1 MKYNKEQITYFSII
15 LLITIVVPII
25 AYFNMARYIENF
37 TLLHLVMPLII
48 GFISSF
54 GLANFYLLR
63 ITNKKLVKSENEY
76 KQIVDN
82 ISGRFGVYK
91 HTGLDGVIIYASEGV
106 KKLLGIEPEM
116 IIGKPWM
123 KIVNWTPEVLNEAQK
138 NIDQMIE
145 NPNTTFENELQ
156 FIDENGLLRTWMTLE
171 YATVDSSGKLI
182 SVNGLLADVTE
193 KKLYEEELKKHA
205 FFDKLTGLR
214 NRMSLYD
221 SIDNMIVQSKRKNSL
236 NALVFMD
243 LDGFKTVNDTYGHE
257 AGDYILVTVSER
269 IQKLLRESD
278 TIARLGGDE
287 FVLLLTNLSSKSEV
301 EPIVNKL
308 IRIIEKPIFFKE
320 IKLEISTSAGVSFYP
335 DDEMADGDELMRRA
349 DKAMYKAKMKG
360 KGRYEFYT

>member
-1 MKYNKEQITYFSII
+1 
-15 LLITIVVPII
+15 
-25 AYFNMARYIENF
+25 
-37 TLLHLVMPLII
+37 
-48 GFISSF
+48 
-54 GLANFYLLR
+54 
-63 ITNKKLVKSENEY
+63 
-76 KQIVDN
+76 
-82 ISGRFGVYK
+82 
-91 HTGLDGVIIYASEGV
+91 
-106 KKLLGIEPEM
+106 
-116 IIGKPWM
+116 
-123 KIVNWTPEVLNEAQK
+123 
-138 NIDQMIE
+138 MIE